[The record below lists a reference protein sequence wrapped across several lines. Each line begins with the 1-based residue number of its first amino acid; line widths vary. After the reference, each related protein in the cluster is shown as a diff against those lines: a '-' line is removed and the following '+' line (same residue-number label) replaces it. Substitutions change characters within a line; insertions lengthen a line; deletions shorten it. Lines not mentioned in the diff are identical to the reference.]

1 MKGQRIMGGRN
12 RAVGA
17 YGERVAA
24 RRLLELG
31 YEILAT
37 NWRCREGE
45 VDIIA
50 LDGTCLVVVEVKTRT
65 SDRFGSPIEAIT
77 PRKAARLRRLAGTWL
92 AQHPHVASRRVRID
106 IVGVRQPPRGAAEVT
121 HLMGV

>member
-1 MKGQRIMGGRN
+1 MGGRN